1 LASVPEPDAG
11 IYLEHGLETDRAE
24 LRHLRRLIDETA
36 ATLVRACKGTTWP
49 YTIDAA
55 GGATGAD
62 SMSTDAMITFALAAT
77 AGKSL
82 DSPLAP
88 DPAEDRLGE
97 ETERAVGEADGDR
110 DRAQTALAAILQ
122 PVVGKLAG
130 QSVESGTYGRNDP
143 FTLGW
148 LLPLV
153 AAYGVR
159 WTRRNSAMSY
169 RLKRAWEPDDAGQR
183 SIFEPNE
190 GKPLSH
196 AFSLLR
202 LIHLNE
208 AARAAERRL
217 ASKFAPEFEAIVHRQ
232 IANSTIADAPFDA
245 AELIFAFEGLLRTA
259 AGPPSGTL
267 TDRFFEVVAR
277 GQEHN
282 PSWRPVRPFIGL
294 ETGMVLFPLSVE
306 SAASLAR
313 ISRELDRPQQHE
325 SRFSRYVELFR
336 KYVQWLEAQRVEIS
350 FDGTN
355 LRGWHSEHVRESN
368 TIYTWQ
374 TSQVLTFLLLYANL
388 FERHIAARALAA
400 ANLSINRDP
409 DRGPPPNA
417 SASWQLVWDTFLQK
431 QGGVVGQTD
440 NRSAVLY
447 GPPGTG
453 KTTLAEWL
461 AKELDWPLITITPS
475 DFMAQ
480 GTAAVEARAKAIFT
494 ALQEQWRAVVI
505 FDEIDRLILDRDR
518 PEYLTQEGAFQLMT
532 PSMLTKLNELRK
544 TGRVIFVVA
553 TNLAERIDKAI
564 MRPGRFDEQLLILP
578 PKRSERRAYLI
589 REWGKKKEAAA
600 PTVEESRLFVAM
612 ARRLELASYAEL
624 KPMVRKATSLA
635 DLQDRVARFEPTISI
650 EGYAARMA
658 VQSGDKKPVRSL
670 RAEVLELRRLV
681 TAKRLSTLGEEVVKV
696 AERAEDTDDT
706 T

>member
-1 LASVPEPDAG
+1 MPEPDAG
-11 IYLEHGLETDRAE
+11 TYLDQGLETDRAE
-24 LRHLRRLIDETA
+24 LRHLQQLIDETA
-36 ATLVRACKGTTWP
+36 ATLVRARTGSTWP

-55 GGATGAD
+55 GKATGKN

-77 AGKSL
+77 AGKPL

-88 DPAEDRLGE
+88 DPTEDRLGD
-97 ETERAVGEADGDR
+97 ETEKAVGEEDGDR
-110 DRAQTALAAILQ
+110 ERAQAALAAILHA
-122 PVVGKLAG
+122 VVAKLA
-130 QSVESGTYGRNDP
+130 SKKVESGTYGPNDP

-153 AAYGVR
+153 SAYGVQ
-159 WTRRNSAMSY
+159 WTRRSFAMSY
-169 RLKRAWEPDDAGQR
+169 RLKRAWEPDEAGQR
-183 SIFEPNE
+183 SIFEPNQA
-190 GKPLSH
+190 KPLSH

-202 LIHLNE
+202 AIHLNE
-208 AARAAERRL
+208 AARAPERRL
-217 ASKFAPEFEAIVHRQ
+217 ASEFAPEFEAIVHRQ

-259 AGPPSGTL
+259 AGSPSATL
-267 TDRFFEVVAR
+267 TNRFLAR

-294 ETGMVLFPLSVE
+294 ATGMVLFPLSVE

-313 ISRELDRPQQHE
+313 ITRELDRPQQQE
-325 SRFSRYVELFR
+325 SRFSRHVELFR
-336 KYVQWLEAQRVEIS
+336 KFVQWLEAQRVEIS
-350 FDGTN
+350 VDGTN
-355 LRGWHSEHVRESN
+355 LRGWHSEHVREAN

-374 TSQVLTFLLLYANL
+374 TSQVLTFLLLYASL

-400 ANLSINRDP
+400 ANLSVNRDP

-417 SASWQLVWDTFLQK
+417 SVSWQRVWSTFLQ
-431 QGGVVGQTD
+431 QEDGVVGQTD

-475 DFMAQ
+475 DFMAE

-494 ALQEQWRAVVI
+494 ALQEQRRAVVI

-518 PEYLTQEGAFQLMT
+518 PEYLRQEGAFQLMT

-544 TGRVIFVVA
+544 TGRVIFLVA

-578 PKRSERRAYLI
+578 PNRSERRAYLI
-589 REWGKKKEAAA
+589 REWGKKEAAA
-600 PTVEESRLFVAM
+600 LTAEERRLLDAM
-612 ARRLELASYAEL
+612 ARELELATYAEL
-624 KPMVRKATSLA
+624 KAMVRKATSLA
-635 DLQDRVARFEPTISI
+635 DLQDRVAGFEPTISI
-650 EGYAARMA
+650 EGYARRMA
-658 VQSGDKKPVRSL
+658 VRTGDKKPVRSL
-670 RAEVLELRRLV
+670 REEVRGLRKLV
-681 TAKRLSTLGEEVVKV
+681 TAKRLSTLGKQV
-696 AERAEDTDDT
+696 AKAAARNET